1 MDCIRD
7 EFAVSDTV
15 LVNCPPKILLLPLNL
30 DEDFVNKESI
40 AVTLVP
46 APKSPRILRAEFD
59 TPQSDRLVADPNTAL
74 GHKILDI
81 AVAQIEAMIEP
92 DNVLNDRGRKSVA
105 FVQR

>member
-1 MDCIRD
+1 
-7 EFAVSDTV
+7 V
-15 LVNCPPKILLLPLNL
+15 LPALNL

-46 APKSPRILRAEFD
+46 TPKSPRILRAEFN
-59 TPQSDRLVADPNTAL
+59 TPQADRLVADRNTTL

-81 AVAQIEAMIEP
+81 AAAQIETMIEP
-92 DNVLNDRGRKSVA
+92 DNVLNDLGRKTVA

>member
-1 MDCIRD
+1 
-7 EFAVSDTV
+7 V
-15 LVNCPPKILLLPLNL
+15 LPSLNL

-59 TPQSDRLVADPNTAL
+59 SPQPDRLVGDPNTTL

-81 AVAQIEAMIEP
+81 AAAQIEAMIEP
-92 DNVLNDRGRKSVA
+92 DNVLNDRGRKSVT
-105 FVQR
+105 FVH

>member
-1 MDCIRD
+1 M
-7 EFAVSDTV
+7 
-15 LVNCPPKILLLPLNL
+15 LPALNL
-30 DEDFVNKESI
+30 DQGVINKESI

-46 APKSPRILRAEFD
+46 APKSPSLLRAEFD
-59 TPQSDRLVADPNTAL
+59 TPPSDRLVADPNTAL